1 MGNFTAPTATTRRGT
16 RPGIRNGSTRV
27 ASEEATRSVTN
38 PAPGEPPS
46 AAAPALLR
54 LPAPD
59 AEGILRQ
66 TIHQVA
72 DIPQDF
78 PQLVWLKGADEL
90 LVRTKDVSLAC
101 DTGLVT
107 ITLTV
112 NCDQLQEP
120 DRVTVPLAVGTAELP
135 TGLVMATLT
144 RPLGPAVV
152 VDAWAEP
159 LTAFA
164 WEALLHL
171 AQTVSAGAGEDPEGR
186 PLVPATIGA
195 EQRLLL
201 VQPAARHAFVP
212 RSSAQ
217 VG

>member
-1 MGNFTAPTATTRRGT
+1 MGIFTAPPATTRRA
-16 RPGIRNGSTRV
+16 PDRV
-27 ASEEATRSVTN
+27 SATGQRAYASEEATSSVTN
-38 PAPGEPPS
+38 PAPEEPPS

-54 LPAPD
+54 LPAHD
-59 AEGILRQ
+59 AERILHQ

-72 DIPQDF
+72 DIPQHF
-78 PQLVWLKGADEL
+78 PQLVWLNGAAEL

-120 DRVTVPLAVGTAELP
+120 HQVTVPLAVGTAELP

-171 AQTVSAGAGEDPEGR
+171 AQTVSAAAGEDPEGR

-212 RSSAQ
+212 RSSA
-217 VG
+217 